1 MRDAGLASARAFS
14 TELQLD
20 LASHLRSVGWLTFTE
35 IAIPGTEG
43 DSYAS
48 GRVDV
53 VAVKPHVYAQR
64 DLRAYEC
71 KSSRRDFLYDVGTD
85 KWRRYSL
92 VFPRVYFAV
101 PSGLIKKAEVP
112 EEAGLIVRGENGW
125 TTVKAA
131 KGHIPPN
138 LSVNSIL
145 ALLYRGYEHDK
156 EVRDVRDRLIYD
168 DRGAVQ
174 TAKAFGWD
182 TRRKLSQTVHEL
194 DPTLRALKEAVEGI
208 TGQPLTGMATESLTR
223 QVQAAILITEEA
235 KEHGE
240 AMRHIVSYLQAL
252 TSAYATEGSL
262 AKARDKVE
270 AL

>member
-1 MRDAGLASARAFS
+1 MN

-53 VAVKPHVYAQR
+53 VAVKPHHYAQR

-71 KSSRRDFLYDVGTD
+71 KSSRQDFMRDVGAD
-85 KWRRYSL
+85 KWRRYLL

-101 PSGLIKKAEVP
+101 PSGLVKKAEVP
-112 EEAGLIVRGENGW
+112 DEAGLIVRGENGW

-131 KGHIPPN
+131 RGHIPPN

-156 EVRDVRDRLIYD
+156 EIRDVRDRLIYD
-168 DRGAVQ
+168 DREAVQ
-174 TAKAFGWD
+174 TAKAFGRD
-182 TRRKLSQTVHEL
+182 ARRKLSQTVHEL
-194 DPTLRALKEAVEGI
+194 DPTLRALKEAVEEI
-208 TGQPLTGMATESLTR
+208 TGQTLTGITTESLTK
-223 QVQAAILITEEA
+223 QVQAALIISDEA
-235 KEHGE
+235 KEHGQ
-240 AMRHIVSYLQAL
+240 AIRHIVSYLQSL
-252 TSAYATEGSL
+252 TSIYAIKGSL
-262 AKARDKVE
+262 ERTRKEVE
-270 AL
+270 SL

>member
-1 MRDAGLASARAFS
+1 MRAVS

-35 IAIPGTEG
+35 ISIPGTEG

-53 VAVKPHVYAQR
+53 VAVKPHTYANR

-71 KSSRRDFLYDVGTD
+71 KSSRSDFLHDVGTD

-101 PSGLIKKAEVP
+101 PSGLVKKAEVP
-112 EEAGLIVRGENGW
+112 DEAGLIVRGEKGW
-125 TTVKAA
+125 STVKAA
-131 KGHIPPN
+131 RGHIPPN

-156 EVRDVRDRLIYD
+156 EVRNVRDRLIYD

-194 DPTLRALKEAVEGI
+194 DPTLRALREAIEEI
-208 TGQPLTGMATESLTR
+208 TGQTLTGNTTESLTR
-223 QVQAAILITEEA
+223 QVQQAILITEEA
-235 KEHGE
+235 KEHGQ
-240 AMRHIVSYLQAL
+240 AMRHIISYLQSL
-252 TSAYATEGSL
+252 TSIYAIEGQL
-262 AKARDKVE
+262 ERTRKEVE
-270 AL
+270 TL

>member
-1 MRDAGLASARAFS
+1 MS
-14 TELQLD
+14 ELQTD
-20 LASHLRSVGWLTFTE
+20 LARHLRSSGWLTFTE
-35 IAIPGTEG
+35 IEVPGTEG

-53 VAVKPHVYAQR
+53 VAVKPHRYAQR

-71 KSSRRDFLYDVGTD
+71 KSTRQDFMRDVGTE
-85 KWRRYSL
+85 KWRRYLL

-112 EEAGLIVRGENGW
+112 DEAGLIVRGENGW

-131 KGHIPPN
+131 RGHIPPN
-138 LSVNSIL
+138 LSVNSML

-156 EVRDVRDRLIYD
+156 EVRDIRNRLIFD
-168 DRGAVQ
+168 DQGAVES
-174 TAKAFGWD
+174 AKAFGWD
-182 TRRKLSQTVHEL
+182 TRRRLSQTAHEL
-194 DPTLRALKEAVEGI
+194 DPTLRALKEAVEEI
-208 TGQPLTGMATESLTR
+208 TGQTLTGITTESLTR

-235 KEHGE
+235 EEHGQ
-240 AMRHIVSYLQAL
+240 AMRHIIRYLQAL
-252 TSAYATEGSL
+252 TSIYATEGSL
-262 AKARDKVE
+262 AKAREKVE